1 MPAGCRARTPSAE
14 FTALQLQFIPFLR
27 LACTPLATVCSGQGL
42 GEAKNNH
49 FTSYY
54 SYYGCELKTAQFSI
68 VKKKLEPEL

>member
-1 MPAGCRARTPSAE
+1 MPMVCVPVNVTFMPAGCRARTPSAE

-54 SYYGCELKTAQFSI
+54 SL
-68 VKKKLEPEL
+68 LWM